1 MTAYVWV
8 VGTCCVVTCAANT
21 FSQPTISLLVG
32 QTDVMT
38 SQEVRSKIR
47 ENILLSH
54 MPDAALTI
62 LFIRA
67 ACVCDAR
74 SGVCVCARMHSVC
87 SHSPDGLKQLFYQ
100 QTWPDASLRE
110 TNRLMVAAGGWTL
123 AINVTLTHT
132 KTVLNPFMS
141 SMEHILAWNSWKG
154 RLRGQTLN
162 ESTAG
167 CNRWISFCFRSIQLS
182 SLISRRWAAR
192 GLWRWNRVT
201 MHTAA

>member
-1 MTAYVWV
+1 MDSSHTACARPAPQRITPLCFSLCVTQRMQSQTHQTRHHQQSTDQCFLGTQAVFMTAYVWV
-8 VGTCCVVTCAANT
+8 GGTCCVVTRAANT

-47 ENILLSH
+47 QNILLSH

-62 LFIRA
+62 LFIQA

-74 SGVCVCARMHSVC
+74 SGVCVCARMHSAG

-110 TNRLMVAAGGWTL
+110 TNRLMVAAGG
-123 AINVTLTHT
+123 
-132 KTVLNPFMS
+132 
-141 SMEHILAWNSWKG
+141 
-154 RLRGQTLN
+154 
-162 ESTAG
+162 
-167 CNRWISFCFRSIQLS
+167 
-182 SLISRRWAAR
+182 
-192 GLWRWNRVT
+192 
-201 MHTAA
+201 